1 MLDYPTHEAMR
12 EYVTALNNFY
22 LSSSML
28 WDLDFSDMGFEWIFA
43 DDAERNLVA
52 YRRFD
57 SSGESLVIVLNF
69 SGADQTVSLK
79 PRAGRKLEVVFETM
93 QGVARLTKP
102 RDATEHQYSI
112 TLSGFSGAIL
122 SEKTLKKKINFKE
135 KDHVL

>member
-1 MLDYPTHEAMR
+1 
-12 EYVTALNNFY
+12 
-22 LSSSML
+22 ML
-28 WDLDFSDMGFEWIFA
+28 WDLDFSDKGFEWIFA

-57 SSGESLVIVLNF
+57 SSGESLVTVLNF
-69 SGADQTVSLK
+69 SGADQTVSLE
-79 PRAGRKLEVVFETM
+79 PRDGRKLEVVFETM
-93 QGVARLTKP
+93 QGVAQLTKS
-102 RDATEHQYSI
+102 RDTTEHQYSI